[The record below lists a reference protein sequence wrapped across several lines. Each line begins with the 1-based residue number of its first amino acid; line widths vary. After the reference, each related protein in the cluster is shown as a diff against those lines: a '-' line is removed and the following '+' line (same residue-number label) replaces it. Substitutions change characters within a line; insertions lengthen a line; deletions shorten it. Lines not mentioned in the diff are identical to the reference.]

1 MASTAGKQAAGV
13 GGGLSHCKKGRR
25 CIIRDE
31 KKKQLFGCPSSPQ
44 RDMNVGWSRRRAS
57 HTASER
63 RHLFFLLLP
72 PLPPSPS
79 SSSPSSSCSSSS
91 SSSSPY
97 SSFSS
102 SFSSSA
108 LVRPEA
114 CSPTRHIISAGW
126 SSPLSSLSGVPVGLF
141 EWISCGS
148 PERVAVC
155 VCEGVKAADD
165 SRQPQ
170 QGRRG

>member
-1 MASTAGKQAAGV
+1 MQKGAAV
-13 GGGLSHCKKGRR
+13 HYTGR
-25 CIIRDE
+25 
-31 KKKQLFGCPSSPQ
+31 KKK
-44 RDMNVGWSRRRAS
+44 
-57 HTASER
+57 TALWLPFVTAA
-63 RHLFFLLLP
+63 RHECWMEPTTGLTHSVREAPP

-97 SSFSS
+97 S